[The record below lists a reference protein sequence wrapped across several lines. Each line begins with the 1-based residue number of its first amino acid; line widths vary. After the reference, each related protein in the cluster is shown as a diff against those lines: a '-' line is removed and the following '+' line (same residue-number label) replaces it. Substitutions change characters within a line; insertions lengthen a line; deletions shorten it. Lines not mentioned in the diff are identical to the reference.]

1 MTDWRS
7 EFVPN
12 KVAGERGRRPSGT
25 RSLQECPLLML
36 YISLTS
42 ERSRYSQES
51 RTLRS
56 LMICGCSPP
65 HRLRSLNVLSVRLLL
80 YKSVFYV
87 HTVYTFMYTYIYIF
101 MYTHIHLYQ
110 RSQFLPIFVIEFV
123 STIISFRK
131 RLNKFVGQ
139 KECNNIHH
147 HSGLWGGGVRGL
159 SPNMLVW
166 NPKE

>member
-12 KVAGERGRRPSGT
+12 KVAGERGRKAC
-25 RSLQECPLLML
+25 RSVPTH

-87 HTVYTFMYTYIYIF
+87 HTYTF
-101 MYTHIHLYQ
+101 
-110 RSQFLPIFVIEFV
+110 V
-123 STIISFRK
+123 SALTVFTDFFYRTCLDNNFIS
-131 RLNKFVGQ
+131 
-139 KECNNIHH
+139 
-147 HSGLWGGGVRGL
+147 
-159 SPNMLVW
+159 
-166 NPKE
+166 